1 MSEKEILFLET
12 YKDIEERLN
21 EEKPYEI
28 LHISALVRK
37 LFFDGFP
44 LVDQVNRSYKE
55 KILFE
60 ITKTQLY
67 SPGLPAPTYFSV
79 QDGLDPATA
88 RPGKQVLQ
96 VKRDEFFKTPILL
109 VNGKE
114 YSIREIILFEANIMG
129 GVHAGFTKTD
139 KEKTLKQIDN
149 LFVGGGYRTSLRQLK
164 AIARVILK
172 ALKPLKEKIE
182 K

>member
-1 MSEKEILFLET
+1 MSEKEILFLKT
-12 YKDIEERLN
+12 YKDIEKRLN

-37 LFFDGFP
+37 LFLDDFP

-55 KILFE
+55 KIFFE

-67 SPGLPAPTYFSV
+67 PPGLPAPTYFSV

-88 RPGKQVLQ
+88 RPGKQILQ

-129 GVHAGFTKTD
+129 GVHAGFAKTD
-139 KEKTLKQIDN
+139 NEKTLKQIDN
-149 LFVGGGYRTSLRQLK
+149 LFVGGYRTSLRQLK
-164 AIARVILK
+164 AIARIILK

>member
-1 MSEKEILFLET
+1 MSEKEILFLKT
-12 YKDIEERLN
+12 YRDIEKRLK

-28 LHISALVRK
+28 LQISALVRK
-37 LFFDGFP
+37 LFFDDFP

-55 KILFE
+55 KIFFE
-60 ITKTQLY
+60 IAKTQLY
-67 SPGLPAPTYFSV
+67 PPGLPAPTYFSV
-79 QDGLDPATA
+79 QDGLDPGTA
-88 RPGKQVLQ
+88 RPGKQRLQ
-96 VKRDEFFKTPILL
+96 IKRDKFFKTPILL

-129 GVHAGFTKTD
+129 GVHAGFAKTD
-139 KEKTLKQIDN
+139 NEKKLKQIDN
-149 LFVGGGYRTSLRQLK
+149 LFVGGYRTSLRQLK
-164 AIARVILK
+164 AIARIILK

>member
-1 MSEKEILFLET
+1 MNKQEILFLET
-12 YKDIEERLN
+12 YKDIEKRVN
-21 EEKPYEI
+21 EKKPYEI

-37 LFFDGFP
+37 LLFDDFP

-55 KILFE
+55 KIFFE
-60 ITKTQLY
+60 ITKTQL
-67 SPGLPAPTYFSV
+67 SAPGLPAPTYSSV

-88 RPGKQVLQ
+88 RPGKQILQ

-129 GVHAGFTKTD
+129 GVHPGFAKTD
-139 KEKTLKQIDN
+139 NEKTLKQIDN
-149 LFVGGGYRTSLRQLK
+149 LFVGGYRTSLRQLK
-164 AIARVILK
+164 AIARIILK
-172 ALKPLKEKIE
+172 ALKPLKEKME